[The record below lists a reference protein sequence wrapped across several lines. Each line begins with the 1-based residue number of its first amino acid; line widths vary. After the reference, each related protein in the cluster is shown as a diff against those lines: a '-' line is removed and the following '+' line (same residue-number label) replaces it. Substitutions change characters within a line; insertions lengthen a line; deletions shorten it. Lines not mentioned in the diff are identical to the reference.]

1 MTRDDVA
8 AMLIDELGR
17 IAPETDASRLDPNA
31 ELRDELDIDS
41 MDFLNLVTALAERLM
56 IEIAETDYPSWQRSA
71 MRSTIWSKD
80 WEPPHTHNSR
90 STCARLEQ

>member
-1 MTRDDVA
+1 MLSSLRLIVVGA
-8 AMLIDELGR
+8 ALVTGLPAQAQFLGFGLETNVEL
-17 IAPETDASRLDPNA
+17 TKQD
-31 ELRDELDIDS
+31 LDIP
-41 MDFLNLVTALAERLM
+41 
-56 IEIAETDYPSWQRSA
+56 ETDYPSWQRSA